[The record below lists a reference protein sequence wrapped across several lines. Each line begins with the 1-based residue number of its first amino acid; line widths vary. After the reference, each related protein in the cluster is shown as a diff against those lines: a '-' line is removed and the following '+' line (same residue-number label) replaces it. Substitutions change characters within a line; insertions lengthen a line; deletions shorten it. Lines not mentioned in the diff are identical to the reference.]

1 MRAFDLNFARV
12 MGIFNPN
19 FMRVGRKAARPCDK
33 IPSGE
38 RILWGDEI
46 SNGGGILSDRALGVG
61 EILSGGGIFSGGK
74 IWSDSKI
81 LNGGEIL
88 RDCEISSGSG
98 ILNEMSRGGIRCGF
112 FRWILRELRGEASP
126 LLHLCRKFQS
136 AVVAEFVRSKFRGSS
151 RAAQFRKIRAQG
163 QGG

>member
-1 MRAFDLNFARV
+1 MRTW
-12 MGIFNPN
+12 
-19 FMRVGRKAARPCDK
+19 RKAAHPRDK

-38 RILWGDEI
+38 RLLRGDEI
-46 SNGGGILSDRALGVG
+46 LNGGGILSDRALNIGK
-61 EILSGGGIFSGGK
+61 ILSDSGIFSSGE

-81 LNGGEIL
+81 LNGSEIL

-98 ILNEMSRGGIRCGF
+98 ILNEMSRSGTRRGF
-112 FRWILRELRGEASP
+112 FRWILRELRAEASP
-126 LLHLCRKFQS
+126 LRLRRKFQS
-136 AVVAEFVRSKFRGSS
+136 AVVAEFARFKFQSLS